1 MRFFV
6 THPDPQR
13 SARRAALKAAL
24 RHAPFLPAAALFFAL
39 ASPLLQAQAPA
50 TPAAAAPATAAPVI
64 ATPST
69 APRTLQSGQITT
81 PTTSSTKTTEDS
93 TTRRTTPETAQVV
106 TPDAPTDFQRLVTE
120 TTGAQLPIFGASL
133 FSGVPSTF
141 APVDN
146 IPVSPSYLLGPGD
159 EIRVQL
165 YGQVNQQGAFTID
178 RNGDIS
184 FPDVGTI
191 HLAGLLYSQLQ
202 GFLRSQLSRVYR
214 NFDLNV
220 NMGQLR
226 SIQVFVVGQARR
238 PGSYTV
244 SSLSTLLN
252 ALFASGGPLP
262 TGSLR
267 DIQVSRQGAV
277 ITHFDLYDLLLHGD
291 KSKDIPLAPGDT
303 LFIPVVGPQVAISG
317 SVNVPAVYEVK
328 AETTVEQAIALAGGN
343 SAVAL
348 GAQVR
353 LDRIFEHTMRSIV
366 DVNLAH
372 GQNPSVQNGDI
383 LTVAAISDRYKDAVT
398 LRGNVE
404 YPGRYVW
411 HTGMRVTDLVASKD
425 QLITRDFYRRRNALG
440 NAIPTPPPAGAQGTL
455 QVRGSGATQ
464 SADQAVL
471 NGTASTNGAGG
482 ASLGSALTGGN
493 NVFQSATDVVLS
505 APDIDWSYAVVE
517 RLDPSSLKTTLI
529 QFSPGKLFLE
539 NDQTQNL
546 VLESGDVVTFFST
559 ADIKVPTGQQTRFVR
574 LEGEFSAP
582 GVYSVRPGETLRSL
596 IARAGGLT
604 PDAYLYGSDFTR
616 ESTRRIQQQRLNEYA
631 DNLESRLSIEA
642 ANKASTAISS
652 NDAAA
657 SSAGIAN
664 GQQIV
669 ARLRRTVALG
679 RIVLEVKPDAN
690 ALENLPELALE
701 DGDRFVVPR
710 VPATVSV
717 EGQVY
722 SASSF
727 LFQPDHRELD
737 YLRQAGGP
745 DRQADAK
752 RTFILHADG
761 SVSSDQYG
769 NVSKAA
775 IHPGDT
781 IVVPP
786 KLQHPSFFREL
797 VDISTIVGQFSIL
810 AAILAVR

>member
-1 MRFFV
+1 MRLFLNGPN
-6 THPDPQR
+6 HQR
-13 SARRAALKAAL
+13 SPHRAASRPNLYRLLFLVASVSAA
-24 RHAPFLPAAALFFAL
+24 P
-39 ASPLLQAQAPA
+39 LQAQAPA
-50 TPAAAAPATAAPVI
+50 TPSPATA
-64 ATPST
+64 TPS
-69 APRTLQSGQITT
+69 AISIPRTTFPTGQIT
-81 PTTSSTKTTEDS
+81 PTTSNAPTPKTADDS
-93 TTRRTTPETAQVV
+93 TSQRTNSQEPAQQTV
-106 TPDAPTDFQRLVTE
+106 TPDAPTDFQRLVAE
-120 TTGAQLPIFGASL
+120 TTGTQLPIFGASL
-133 FSGVPSTF
+133 FNGVPSTF

-146 IPVSPSYLLGPGD
+146 IPVSPTYLLGPGD

-178 RNGDIS
+178 RNGDIA
-184 FPDVGTI
+184 FPEVGTI
-191 HLAGLLYSQLQ
+191 HLAGLPYSQLQ
-202 GFLRSQLSRVYR
+202 AFLRSQLGRVYR

-238 PGSYTV
+238 PGSYTI

-277 ITHFDLYDLLLHGD
+277 LTHFDLYDLLLHGD

-303 LFIPVVGPQVAISG
+303 IFIPVVGPQVAVSG
-317 SVNVPAVYEVK
+317 SVNVPAVYEIK
-328 AETTVEQAIALAGGN
+328 PGTTVEQTIALAGGN

-366 DVNLAH
+366 DVNIAQ
-372 GQNPSVQNGDI
+372 GQNPSVQDGDI

-411 HTGMRVTDLVASKD
+411 HAGMKLTDLVPSKD

-440 NAIPTPPPAGAQGTL
+440 NAIPSTAGQAGL
-455 QVRGSGATQ
+455 QINGSGSTQ
-464 SADQAVL
+464 STDQAIL
-471 NGTASTNGAGG
+471 NGTAAATGTGAN
-482 ASLGSALTGGN
+482 SLGAALTSGN
-493 NVFQSATDVVLS
+493 SVFAAATDVVLS

-517 RLDPSSLKTTLI
+517 RLDPATLKTSLI
-529 QFSPGKLFLE
+529 EFSPGKLFLE

-546 VLESGDVVTFFST
+546 PLQSGDVITFFST
-559 ADIKVPTGQQTRFVR
+559 ADIKVPTRQQTRFVR
-574 LEGEFSAP
+574 LEGEFNSP
-582 GVYSVRPGETLRSL
+582 GVYSVQPGDTLRSL
-596 IARAGGLT
+596 VARAGGLT
-604 PDAYLYGSDFTR
+604 PDSYLYGSDFTR

-631 DNLESRLSIEA
+631 DSLESRLSIES
-642 ANKASTAISS
+642 ANRASTAISA

-657 SSAGIAN
+657 SAAGIAN
-664 GQQIV
+664 GREIV
-669 ARLRRTVALG
+669 ARLRRSVALG
-679 RIVLEVKPDAN
+679 RIVLEVKPDSN
-690 ALENLPELALE
+690 GMDNIPELALE
-701 DGDRFVVPR
+701 DGDRFVIPR

-722 SASSF
+722 SASAF
-727 LFQPDHRELD
+727 LFQPDHRERD

-745 DRQADAK
+745 DRQADPK

-769 NVSKAA
+769 NVSKAP

-781 IVVPP
+781 IIVPP
-786 KLQHPSFFREL
+786 KLQHPSIFRDL
-797 VDISTIVGQFSIL
+797 VDISAIVGQFGLL
-810 AAILAVR
+810 AAVLSVR